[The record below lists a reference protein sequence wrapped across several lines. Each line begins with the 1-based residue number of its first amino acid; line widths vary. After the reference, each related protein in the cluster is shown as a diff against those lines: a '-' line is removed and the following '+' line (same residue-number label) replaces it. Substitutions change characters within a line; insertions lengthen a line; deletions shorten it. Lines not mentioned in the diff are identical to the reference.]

1 MKHNKTKRAIALIL
15 FIITVI
21 ASIQLNVLA
30 AVPKSPKLLTE
41 EVRTNSAGA
50 QTTVFVDNKG
60 RAVSIEQDASD
71 DLTESDNAPSEWDS
85 RDKGWVTDVKNQRS
99 YNACWAFSFCAAA
112 ESSIIAQGYGT
123 KDDVDISEAHLI
135 YFRNG
140 NYVEG
145 SDNPV
150 QQDKYNNFTDSFAKG
165 GNNSDAI
172 ATVGR
177 WSGFADESKYPFSK
191 YKSDM
196 QYSPD
201 AMFDRDYELV
211 STIDIDA
218 KDVGA
223 VKEAIMNYGAL
234 TLPVY
239 YSGQYT
245 TYTNYG
251 CYYYQNAQTGA
262 NHAVTVVGWDDNVSA
277 SLFKTKPQGDGA
289 WLIKNS
295 WGTSQNKDGY
305 YWLSYYDTS
314 IRYFT
319 NVIAKPV
326 EESNFD
332 NNYQY
337 DGVNSASSIS
347 YKSKF
352 VMANV
357 FEANGHEAINGFSFR
372 KTVDG
377 KYNCTVSIYGN
388 LTNTSN
394 PTSGTLLETMSFN
407 CTDKGFYTIEL
418 DDMYEI
424 VSNEKFSIVICLENP
439 DGSVQV
445 PVEHLKDGDYTY
457 SCKKGQ
463 SLFSADGVTWRDNTE
478 ISCGN
483 FPIKVYTKNIHK
495 ETDSTLSAKENSGV
509 FVDTQKNIISGIN
522 PGTDLRDV
530 LNVKDGYTF
539 NSKVIGTGRS
549 VEVYNSQAELV
560 EIYYLLIYG
569 DVNGDG
575 WYDNSDAEL
584 VKQYISHNI
593 QPESLGSLKLEA
605 ADCNHDGTINQT
617 DYSLIASSERYL
629 NAIDKNNVN
638 YEDDAYINYIS
649 IINQNVNVSIDTGHQ
664 TEESV
669 PEVENEA
676 NKAISI
682 IVKYLNSII
691 TAIKRIFQTL
701 KFSK

>member
-1 MKHNKTKRAIALIL
+1 MKNKNIKKAIALIL
-15 FIITVI
+15 FIITII

-30 AVPKSPKLLTE
+30 AAPKNPKLLTE

-50 QTTVFVDNKG
+50 EITELVDSKG
-60 RAVSIEQDASD
+60 KPVSTEQEASE
-71 DLTESDNAPSEWDS
+71 DLVGSAATPSEWDS
-85 RDKGWVTDVKNQRS
+85 RDKGWVTPVKNQLS
-99 YNACWAFSFCAAA
+99 YNSCWAFAFCAAA

-150 QQDKYNNFTDSFAKG
+150 QQDKYNGFTDSFSKG

-172 ATVGR
+172 STVSR
-177 WSGFADESKYPFSK
+177 WSGLADESKYPFSK

-201 AMFDRDYELV
+201 AMFDRDYELI
-211 STIDIDA
+211 STRDIDA

-277 SLFKTKPQGDGA
+277 SLFKTKPEGNGA

-295 WGTSQNKDGY
+295 WGTSQNKNGY

-319 NVIAKPV
+319 QIIAKPV
-326 EESNFD
+326 GESSFD

-337 DGVNSASSIS
+337 DGVNPASMLS
-347 YKSKF
+347 YGHKF
-352 VMANV
+352 VMSNV
-357 FEANGHEAINGFSFR
+357 FEAHGHEAINGFSFR
-372 KTVDG
+372 KAIADE
-377 KYNCTVSIYGN
+377 YNCTVSIYGN
-388 LTNTSN
+388 LTSADN
-394 PTSGTLLETMSFN
+394 PTDGTLLETMSFD
-407 CTDKGFYTIEL
+407 CTEKGFYTIEL
-418 DDMYEI
+418 NDMYE
-424 VSNEKFSIVICLENP
+424 VAPGEKFSVVICFENP

-445 PVEHLKDGDYTY
+445 SVEHLKDTDYTY
-457 SCKKGQ
+457 SCEKGQ
-463 SLFSADGVTWRDNTE
+463 SLFSADGVTWRDNTA
-478 ISCGN
+478 INCGN
-483 FPIKVYTKNIHK
+483 FPIKAYTKNIND
-495 ETDSTLSAKENSGV
+495 ETDAVLSAKKNSGV
-509 FVDTQKNIISGIN
+509 YIDNKNIISGIK
-522 PGTDLRDV
+522 PGTNLREV
-530 LNVKDGYTF
+530 LNAKDGYTF
-539 NSKVIGTGRS
+539 NYTVVGTGHS
-549 VEVYNSQAELV
+549 VTVYNAQSELV
-560 EIYYLLIYG
+560 EIYRILIYG
-569 DVNGDG
+569 DVTGDG

-584 VKQYISHNI
+584 VKQYISHNN
-593 QPESLGSLKLEA
+593 QTESLDTLKFEA
-605 ADCNHDGTINQT
+605 ADCNHDGTVNQT
-617 DYSLIASSERYL
+617 DYSLIASAEQYL
-629 NAIDKNNVN
+629 NAIDKNNVDFKDPSYVDYSN
-638 YEDDAYINYIS
+638 
-649 IINQNVNVSIDTGHQ
+649 IINQNPNTSIDTGHE

-669 PEVENEA
+669 SEPENEA
-676 NKAISI
+676 IKA
-682 IVKYLNSII
+682 LSII
-691 TAIKRIFQTL
+691 TKYINSFITAINRILKTL
-701 KFSK
+701 GLSK